1 MGMDWGAVAGGFSDG
16 LHRNRE
22 STMRERQVRLQEA
35 RDARDSELHGF
46 RVSEAADKED
56 ERVRLKRANVAAAR
70 FAANYGRQPQEVQP
84 PQVGDPGLPR
94 IAPATDSAGKPI
106 DRGDGV
112 QTMPYQD
119 DGPRI
124 PSRALPDTEGAD
136 PGFARGQDAPTGGLA
151 RARAPAPSAPD
162 SAAQPD
168 RDPDRVI
175 GSVLFSNPGRL
186 GDANFLNGMMQIYAK
201 EGLADKA
208 KPYWEALYKA
218 EEQKALS
225 TAIALVHNDPDTA
238 FRLNQA
244 AGGRK
249 YARPPELIQEGP
261 DKGKWRATFQDGRSE
276 VFDARAAFVSG
287 ILEPGKQIESTL
299 KFAEGD
305 RKEAE
310 SGAKIAEHKA
320 RTSLIDAQRDF
331 TAGARTN
338 QANAQGSR
346 LQRPPE
352 SKESVDRAHQFVD
365 AQLQRLATATEG
377 GRPVIDEVTK
387 KPVVDQARLN
397 SLYTLHNEVQLRVE
411 DLLGRELTSREIRVL
426 GQRMASAPLG
436 DAAAGKKW
444 VLETVRSMASRPSAG
459 ATPQQP
465 VATQLSPPVPG
476 ARLAAHPQTGEKGWV
491 IQGEDGRPLWRPMG
505 PQQTTSSA
513 ASAPPPSGAPA
524 TVAPPPTA
532 APAAPVTSSAAAAS
546 PQPGTPQAT
555 PTEQAGAQLDAARA
569 NLKTSSDAL
578 RRYGARMRRD
588 DPEGYAKAQQTYSAA
603 VKAEADAARI
613 YEGMVGKQA
622 PVTGRTGYADGGLV
636 RRSGMTATVRGAPL
650 SQTPGDLT
658 RRGG

>member
-56 ERVRLKRANVAAAR
+56 ERVRLKRANAAAAR

-338 QANAQGSR
+338 QANAHASR
-346 LQRPPE
+346 SQRPPE

-365 AQLQRLATATEG
+365 SQIQRLSAVTDSNG
-377 GRPVIDEVTK
+377 VQVINQDTG
-387 KPVVDQARLN
+387 KPSLN
-397 SLYTLHNEVQLRVE
+397 QSRQNDYYKLYNDIQLDVE
-411 DLLGRELTSREIRVL
+411 TLLGRDLSSREIRFL
-426 GQRMASAPLG
+426 GQRIASAPMDD
-436 DAAAGKKW
+436 DAKRSAWARQTISMLAGRP
-444 VLETVRSMASRPSAG
+444 TGAPGSRPSGGG
-459 ATPQQP
+459 APQSRSGVP
-465 VATQLSPPVPG
+465 PEGSRVKGPDGRIYVVKDGKPVPEQD
-476 ARLAAHPQTGEKGWV
+476 AAPAQ
-491 IQGEDGRPLWRPMG
+491 
-505 PQQTTSSA
+505 
-513 ASAPPPSGAPA
+513 GAP
-524 TVAPPPTA
+524 TQPTA
-532 APAAPVTSSAAAAS
+532 APSGLTRRPPAAGTGAPNGDIMSRINIQDQSAAA
-546 PQPGTPQAT
+546 
-555 PTEQAGAQLDAARA
+555 EVEARNPA
-569 NLKTSSDAL
+569 LKKLGDAL
-578 RRYGARMRRD
+578 R
-588 DPEGYAKAQQTYSAA
+588 
-603 VKAEADAARI
+603 
-613 YEGMVGKQA
+613 
-622 PVTGRTGYADGGLV
+622 
-636 RRSGMTATVRGAPL
+636 MTAMSRSPRMQSEATQLYQQYVEELRSSLGLAPTGGPISIQRGAAPDAVAGL
-650 SQTPGDLT
+650 L